1 MTPLQRHLYANRL
14 RRCSRRVGQIHHEIL
29 RVQRRASEMGRDL
42 LSEERAVFGAY
53 EAQKNRLLDRAREL
67 ESLFR
72 NL

>member
-1 MTPLQRHLYANRL
+1 
-14 RRCSRRVGQIHHEIL
+14 
-29 RVQRRASEMGRDL
+29 MGRDL